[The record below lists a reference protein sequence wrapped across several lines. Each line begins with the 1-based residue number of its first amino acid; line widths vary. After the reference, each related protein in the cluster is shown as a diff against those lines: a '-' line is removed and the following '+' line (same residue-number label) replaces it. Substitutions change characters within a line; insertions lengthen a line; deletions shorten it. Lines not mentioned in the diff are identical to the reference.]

1 MTISDK
7 INKYVPPLLVAI
19 IQVKKNIE
27 NSISKIDDD
36 LLPSTTQKSPQLD
49 IFQSFLCN
57 TNDEKD
63 KLSNTIELWDSIP
76 KYAIT
81 QQAMNKM
88 RIKEGYLPILE
99 RKFTYKGD
107 EYLIKVSPALIEVNK
122 DTKETKAFYPSANEE
137 LVEYALLKIASEQEN
152 GFFNKSKYKSGV
164 TFSLHLLRAELK
176 KRGHTRSYYEIV
188 RSLNI
193 LAKSNIEILLTNG
206 KKLIGEGFAT
216 SNYLSY
222 LASVSREKLN
232 ENPEEK
238 WEAHFHYLITNGIDT
253 VEFRQY
259 NYDKMMLNSSPLA
272 RWLHKK
278 LVHNYTNASFM
289 ITYSISLNTI
299 ASESGLLDYKRK
311 NDAIT
316 KLKYS
321 LEELKK
327 NRVLSSF
334 VQSED
339 FRGLQNKIIN
349 PKYTLSPHQEFI
361 KEVKASNKR
370 RKDSI
375 DPQIIPKKLR

>member
-1 MTISDK
+1 M
-7 INKYVPPLLVAI
+7 YHFLLAAI

-76 KYAIT
+76 KYAVT

-99 RKFTYKGD
+99 RKFTYKSD
-107 EYLIKVSPALIEVNK
+107 EYLIKVSPALIEVDK

-152 GFFNKSKYKSGV
+152 GFFNKTKYKSGA
-164 TFSLHLLRAELK
+164 TFSLHMLRAELK

-222 LASVSREKLN
+222 LASVSRDKLN
-232 ENPEEK
+232 ENPEAK

-253 VEFRQY
+253 VQFRQY
-259 NYDKMMLNSSPLA
+259 NYDKMMLNSAPLA

-278 LVHNYTNASFM
+278 LVHNYTNASIV
-289 ITYSISLNTI
+289 ITYTISLNTI

-316 KLKYS
+316 RLEAS

-327 NRVLSSF
+327 NRVLIGF

-339 FRGLQNKIIN
+339 LRGQQNKIIN
-349 PKYTLSPHQEFI
+349 PKYTLSPHPEFI

-375 DPQIIPKKLR
+375 DSQIISKRLR